1 MKKPISYLLLA
12 GILAYSPISFSQPK
26 PPILNSLFSNQNAT
40 MQDRLCGE
48 ILFSLSQAG
57 LKREDKQQQ
66 ELAKEILVE
75 SALYF
80 KMTLGMQLE
89 EKKNAKKI
97 SEKIEKLKPVEHV
110 SIASACTNRL
120 KYLAST
126 GEITEESY
134 NEAQKF
140 SLQMLAAVKK

>member
-1 MKKPISYLLLA
+1 MKKSILYLLLA
-12 GILAYSPISFSQPK
+12 SSLAYSPVSFSQPK
-26 PPILNSLFSNQNAT
+26 PPILNSLFSKQNAI

-48 ILFSLSQAG
+48 ILFSLSLAG
-57 LKREDKQQQ
+57 LKREDKNQQD
-66 ELAKEILVE
+66 LAKEILVE

-80 KMTLGMQLE
+80 KMTLGMPLE

-97 SEKIEKLKPVEHV
+97 SEQIEKIKAVEHV

-140 SLQMLAAVKK
+140 SLQMLANVKK